1 MNISIVTT
9 QEEHYKYAQ
18 EICETIEL
26 SALLR
31 GTGIAKRTPE
41 YIQKKRDSRRRYC
54 IDSRKF
60 AGFVISKV
68 GNMAS
73 LWSGLIVHPIIEI
86 LVWQKK

>member
-9 QEEHYKYAQ
+9 QEEHYKYARNMRNNR
-18 EICETIEL
+18 TFGT
-26 SALLR
+26 LR

-41 YIQKKRDSRRRYC
+41 YIQKNGDSRRRYC
-54 IDSRKF
+54 TRQRKF

-73 LWSGLIVHPIIEI
+73 L
-86 LVWQKK
+86 

>member
-31 GTGIAKRTPE
+31 GTGIKRTPE
-41 YIQKKRDSRRRYC
+41 YIQKNGDSRRRY
-54 IDSRKF
+54 
-60 AGFVISKV
+60 
-68 GNMAS
+68 
-73 LWSGLIVHPIIEI
+73 
-86 LVWQKK
+86 